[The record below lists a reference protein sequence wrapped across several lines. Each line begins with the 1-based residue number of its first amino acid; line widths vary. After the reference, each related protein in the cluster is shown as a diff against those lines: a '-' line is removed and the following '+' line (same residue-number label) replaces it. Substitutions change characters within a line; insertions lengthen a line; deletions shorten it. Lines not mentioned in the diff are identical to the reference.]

1 MKKVVIIGAGESGT
15 GAALLAKKQ
24 GFDVF
29 LTDKSG
35 IKENYKEALLL
46 ANIDFEEGQHD
57 EKRVLEADL
66 VIKSPGVPDKVELIK
81 KVQEKGIQI
90 IGEIEF
96 ASRYSSVPT
105 IGITGSN
112 GKTTTTLLT
121 HHLLHSAGVKV
132 EMGGNIGKSYAE
144 LVSNEATDLQ
154 WYVLELSSFQL
165 DGIENYTPDI
175 AMLLNI
181 TPDHL
186 DRYEYKFEN
195 YIASKFGIL
204 RGKAEQRLF
213 IYNGGDENVMDY
225 FSTNFAKKWAYDP
238 DFQNQ
243 PYEVKKELYES
254 GTFNIPGWKSFTFD
268 LSKTSLK
275 GQHNFFNAYCAVVA
289 ALNTGLVTPQ
299 QIQIG
304 LETFKNAPHRLEAVA
319 TINGIEYINDSKA
332 TNVDSVFYALGAM
345 TKPTILILGGVDK
358 GNDYSPLDDLIKA
371 KVKAIVCMGI
381 DNEKIKTHYGQYGFP
396 ILESESAAEAVQKS
410 SDLAKAGDVVLL
422 SPACASFDLFK
433 NYEDRGDQFKQCVL
447 DNLII

>member
-15 GAALLAKKQ
+15 GAAILAKKQ

-29 LTDKSG
+29 LTDKSS
-35 IKENYKEALLL
+35 IKEEYKEALLL
-46 ANIDFEEGQHD
+46 ADIDFEEGQHD
-57 EKRVLEADL
+57 ETRVFAADL
-66 VIKSPGVPDKVELIK
+66 IVKSPGVPDKVDLIQK
-81 KVQEKGIQI
+81 IHKKGIPM

-96 ASRYSSVPT
+96 ASFYSNVPT

-121 HHLLHSAGVKV
+121 HHLLHSAGVRV

-144 LVSNEATDLQ
+144 LVANEATDLQ

-165 DGIENYTPDI
+165 DGIEKYSPDI

-213 IYNGGDENVMDY
+213 IYNGNDENVTDY
-225 FSTNFAKKWAYDP
+225 FNHNFAKKWAYDP

-243 PYEVKKELYES
+243 PYEVKKEFYES
-254 GTFNIPGWKSFTFD
+254 GKFNIPGWKSFTFD

-275 GQHNFFNAYCAVVA
+275 GQHNFFNAYCAVA
-289 ALNTGLVTPQ
+289 AAMNTGLVTPKQ
-299 QIQIG
+299 VQDG
-304 LETFKNAPHRLEAVA
+304 LETFRNAPHRLEAVA

-358 GNDYSPLDDLIKA
+358 GNDYSPLDDLIKQ

-381 DNEKIKTHYGQYGFP
+381 DNEKIKAHYGNYDIS
-396 ILESESAAEAVQKS
+396 ILEAASAKEAVEKATS
-410 SDLAKAGDVVLL
+410 LANTNETILL

-433 NYEDRGDQFKQCVL
+433 NYEDRGEQFKQCVL
-447 DNLII
+447 SLS

>member
-15 GAALLAKKQ
+15 GAAILAKKQ

-29 LTDKSG
+29 LTDKSL

-46 ANIDFEEGQHD
+46 ADIDFEEGQHD
-57 EKRVLEADL
+57 EARVLEADL
-66 VIKSPGVPDKVELIK
+66 VIKSPGVPDKVDLIQK
-81 KVQEKGIQI
+81 IKAQGIPI

-96 ASRYSSVPT
+96 ASRYSNVPT

-121 HHLLHSAGVKV
+121 HHLLHSAGVRV

-144 LVSNEATDLQ
+144 LVANEAPNLQ

-165 DGIENYTPDI
+165 DGIEKYSPDI

-213 IYNGGDENVMDY
+213 IYNGDDENIMDY
-225 FSTNFAKKWAYDP
+225 FNANLAKKWAYDP

-243 PYEVKKELYES
+243 PYEVKKGFYES
-254 GTFNIPGWKSFTFD
+254 GKFNIPGWKSFTFD

-275 GQHNFFNAYCAVVA
+275 GQHNYFNAYCAVA
-289 ALNTGLVTPQ
+289 AAMNSGLVTPQ
-299 QIQIG
+299 QVQSG
-304 LETFKNAPHRLEAVA
+304 LETFKNAPHRLETVA

-345 TKPTILILGGVDK
+345 TKPTVLILGGVDK
-358 GNDYSPLDDLIKA
+358 GNDYSPLDTFVKA

-381 DNEKIKTHYGQYGFP
+381 DNEKIKTHYGNHGFP
-396 ILESESAAEAVQKS
+396 IVESGSAAEAVQKATH
-410 SDLAKAGDVVLL
+410 LATEGDAVLL
-422 SPACASFDLFK
+422 SPACASFDLFN
-433 NYEDRGDQFKQCVL
+433 NYEDRGEQFKACVL
-447 DNLII
+447 G